1 MSGSSTIRVPIELSP
16 ALERLEGLEN
26 LTGERAA
33 VLARMVHAV
42 ADLAERCDPQV
53 LRQAAGEATNDKVLL
68 EILANAPATR
78 GDPFAAARARGGQ
91 MRRELLE
98 SDGGT
103 LSAEELGRLLGITR
117 QAVDKRRKL
126 GRLLAVEEG
135 STWRYPAWQVHD
147 GATLPH
153 LEEVL
158 ARMAVPSPLMRV
170 QFFVRGVDALGGRRP
185 LDLLRRGQRVKDV
198 LRVAELAFTHS
209 AP

>member
-1 MSGSSTIRVPIELSP
+1 MSGTSTIRMPVELSP
-16 ALERLEGLEN
+16 AIERLEGLEH

-42 ADLAERCDPQV
+42 ADLAERCDPAV
-53 LRQAAGEATNDKVLL
+53 LRHAAGEASNDKVLM
-68 EILANAPATR
+68 EILASAPSAR
-78 GDPFAAARARGGQ
+78 GDAFAAAKARGGQ

-103 LSAEELGRLLGITR
+103 LSAEEVGRLLGLTR
-117 QAVDKRRKL
+117 QAVDKRRKA

-135 STWRYPAWQVHD
+135 GSWRYPAWQVHD
-147 GATLPH
+147 GAILPH
-153 LEEVL
+153 LEAVL
-158 ARMAVPSPLMRV
+158 DGFGPASAIERV
-170 QFFVRGVDALGGRRP
+170 QFFVRGVDALGGKRP

-198 LRVAELAFTHS
+198 LRLAELYLSQS